1 MRRVTLM
8 LATVAMMLSLFAVVA
23 YAAEIQGT
31 DNNENIT
38 ETERND
44 QIAGHR
50 GNDDINAGF
59 YDIGQTPGGLGDT
72 DKVKGNRGD
81 DFIDV
86 VDGDNRDTANGGLGI
101 DECVGDPGDDIKGCE
116 L

>member
-1 MRRVTLM
+1 MRRVALM
-8 LATVAMMLSLFAVVA
+8 VAAMALMVALFAAVA
-23 YAAEIQGT
+23 YAATIEGT
-31 DNNENIT
+31 NNNETII

-44 QIAGHR
+44 QISGR
-50 GNDDINAGF
+50 GGNDDINAGF

-81 DFIDV
+81 DFIDL
-86 VDGDNRDTANGGLGI
+86 VDGDNRDTANGGRGI
-101 DECVGDPGDDIKGCE
+101 DECVGDPGDELKSCE

>member
-1 MRRVTLM
+1 MRRVMLM
-8 LATVAMMLSLFAVVA
+8 MAAVAMMVALFAVVA

-31 DNNENIT
+31 DNNEVII

-50 GNDDINAGF
+50 GNDEILAGF
-59 YDIGQTPGGLGDT
+59 YDIDETPGGLGDT

-81 DFIDV
+81 DFIDT
-86 VDGDNRDTANGGLGI
+86 VDGDNRDTANGGRGI
-101 DECVGDPGDDIKGCE
+101 DECVGDPGDELKSCE